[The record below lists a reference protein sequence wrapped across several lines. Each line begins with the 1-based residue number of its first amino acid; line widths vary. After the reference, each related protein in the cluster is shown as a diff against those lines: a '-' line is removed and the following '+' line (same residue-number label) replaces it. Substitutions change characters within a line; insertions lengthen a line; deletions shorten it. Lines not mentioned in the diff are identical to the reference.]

1 MLEEEKK
8 IIASRNK
15 NNRRSKKRNV
25 FIIVRINQS
34 FSSESTSDV
43 PSTLATDKRNFIS
56 LVNFGMN
63 SRGTRNEARLNK
75 SIKIL

>member
-1 MLEEEKK
+1 MLKEKQPTL
-8 IIASRNK
+8 IASR
-15 NNRRSKKRNV
+15 SKTKED
-25 FIIVRINQS
+25 QS
-34 FSSESTSDV
+34 FSSESPSCV
-43 PSTLATDKRNFIS
+43 PSTLATDKRIFIS

>member
-1 MLEEEKK
+1 MLKNKRREN
-8 IIASRNK
+8 IIASQ
-15 NNRRSKKRNV
+15 SKTKKD
-25 FIIVRINQS
+25 QS
-34 FSSESTSDV
+34 FSFELSSDV

-63 SRGTRNEARLNK
+63 SRGTRNDARLNK